1 MRPALLPTLRAAGI
15 ATLLFSACL
24 PTPRPAA
31 PTAAEATL
39 PSPGFSVATGTPI
52 PSPELPTQTSEP
64 SDEPTATLE
73 SAPSAEPSAASQTES
88 NTGVVTQSTIQPTTQ
103 VQVTATTA
111 PSAGVASTGHT
122 YFPPVVMANYLPWY
136 DTGSWSNGCTADT
149 PSAGPYL
156 SQDGGTIARHIAE
169 GQRAGLDGFN
179 VHWINPGDRTDT
191 ILAATLAHGGSF
203 KAAATFLNHSFT
215 GAARGTIAANL
226 SYIINT
232 YGGHGNYLKFDGRP
246 VIFFAGMPRVDQSGG
261 LTPEAAWAE
270 IRAVADPNRKSIWIA
285 EGLEPSYL
293 DVFDGLYV
301 YKIDHNCCP
310 YAYQSA
316 ERWEGWVRQA
326 EQDSGLQKYWA
337 ATIQPGWND
346 VLSTSANCV
355 DNRVG
360 VETFSRDREAGVYYE
375 RTFNSAMATRADILI
390 VNSFN
395 EWVEGSYIEPSGNFG
410 DFYLDL
416 TAQYAATYR
425 ALR

>member
-1 MRPALLPTLRAAGI
+1 M
-15 ATLLFSACL
+15 
-24 PTPRPAA
+24 
-31 PTAAEATL
+31 
-39 PSPGFSVATGTPI
+39 ATGTPI

-64 SDEPTATLE
+64 SAEPTVTPLL
-73 SAPSAEPSAASQTES
+73 SPSAEPSAAPQTES
-88 NTGVVTQSTIQPTTQ
+88 NTETVTQSAIQATTP
-103 VQVTATTA
+103 VQVTATIA
-111 PSAGVASTGHT
+111 PAANVASSGHA

-136 DTGSWSNGCTADT
+136 DTSSWSKGCTSDS

-156 SQDGGTIARHIAE
+156 SDDGGTIARHIAE

-179 VHWINPGDRTDT
+179 VHWISPGDRTDT
-191 ILAATLAHGGSF
+191 ILAAILAQGGSF

-232 YGGHGNYLKFDGRP
+232 YSGSGNYLNFGGRP

-261 LTPEAAWAE
+261 LSPKAAWAE
-270 IRAVADPNRKSIWIA
+270 IRAAADPNRNSIWIA

-310 YAYQSA
+310 FAYQSA

-326 EQDSGLQKYWA
+326 EQNSGLQKYWA
-337 ATIQPGWND
+337 ATMQPGWND

-360 VETFSRDREAGVYYE
+360 VETFSRDREGGAYYE
-375 RTFNSAMATRADILI
+375 RMFNSAMATRADILI

-395 EWVEGSYIEPSGNFG
+395 EWVEGSFIEPSALFG

-416 TAQYAATYR
+416 TAQFAASYR